1 MVEMSNIYYIALE
14 FGLLQSNHIV
24 LAKDKED
31 AIYALSDY
39 FDEVN
44 VLYILSAQEV
54 IDLWERVNENN
65 DLFYLVLEVI
75 HKDDIIFVTHHEQWN
90 KTEEELLAQYAGKG
104 VFLIDKKQL
113 LNILETILS
122 QLSNEKNLPI
132 ISENFE
138 ILK

>member
-1 MVEMSNIYYIALE
+1 MSNIYYIALE

-24 LAKDKED
+24 LAKSKED
-31 AIYALSDY
+31 AIQTLSDY

-65 DLFYLVLEVI
+65 NLFYLVLEVI
-75 HKDDIIFVTHHEQWN
+75 HKDDTIFVTHHEQWN
-90 KTEEELLAQYAGKG
+90 KTEEELLAQYSGKG
-104 VFLIDKKQL
+104 IFLIDKKQL

-122 QLSNEKNLPI
+122 QLSNEKNMPI
-132 ISENFE
+132 VSENFE
-138 ILK
+138 I

>member
-1 MVEMSNIYYIALE
+1 MSNIYYIALE
-14 FGLLQSNHIV
+14 FGLLQSNYIV
-24 LAKDKED
+24 LAQSKED
-31 AIYALSDY
+31 AIQTLSDY

-65 DLFYLVLEVI
+65 NLFYLVLEVTQ
-75 HKDDIIFVTHHEQWN
+75 KDDMIFVTHNEQWN

-122 QLSNEKNLPI
+122 QLSNERNMPI
-132 ISENFE
+132 VSENFE
-138 ILK
+138 F

>member
-14 FGLLQSNHIV
+14 FGLLQSNYIV
-24 LAKDKED
+24 LAQSKED
-31 AIYALSDY
+31 AIQTLSDY

-65 DLFYLVLEVI
+65 NLFYLVLEVTQ
-75 HKDDIIFVTHHEQWN
+75 KDDMIFVTHNEQWN

-122 QLSNEKNLPI
+122 QLSNERNMPI
-132 ISENFE
+132 VSENFE
-138 ILK
+138 F

>member
-24 LAKDKED
+24 LAKSKED
-31 AIYALSDY
+31 AIQTLFDY

-65 DLFYLVLEVI
+65 NLFYLVLEVI
-75 HKDDIIFVTHHEQWN
+75 HKDDTIFVTHHEQWS
-90 KTEEELLAQYAGKG
+90 KTEEELLAQYSGKG
-104 VFLIDKKQL
+104 IFLIDKKQL

-122 QLSNEKNLPI
+122 QLSNEKNMPI
-132 ISENFE
+132 VSENFE
-138 ILK
+138 I